1 MASAVPNRMEPM
13 PERHENKQFFLTTP
27 IFYVNDAP
35 HIGHAYTEVAAD
47 VLARWHRQAG
57 DDTWFLT
64 GTDEHGQ
71 KILRTATA
79 NGVAPKEWAD
89 RLVETAWK
97 PLLDT
102 IDISNDDFIRTT
114 DERHERGVQQFL
126 QKLYDEGHV
135 YAGEFEAL
143 YCVGCEE
150 FKPKSEIVDGTG
162 AFEGE
167 KVCAIH
173 SKPLE
178 LLQEKNYFFKMSAF
192 QDRLLALYEERPDFV
207 QPASARNEVIAF
219 VQQGLEDLSISR
231 TSFDWGIPIPWD
243 SSHVTYV
250 WFDALLNYVTATGYG
265 ADDPEAAAQF
275 ARRWPGNHIVGKD
288 ILRFHAVIWPA
299 MLMAAGLEVP
309 EHVFA
314 HGWLLVGGEKMSK
327 SKLTGIAPNEITD
340 TFGSDAFRYYFM
352 RAISFGHDGS
362 FSWED
367 LHARYHA
374 ELANGF
380 GNLASRVLAM
390 NAKYFD
396 SAVPA
401 VVGGAEDPADL
412 AIRDLAA
419 AVTAAAD
426 ERIERFAIH
435 EAIAEI
441 WQLVDAL
448 NGYVQEQQPWALAK
462 DPAKADRLAA
472 VLATATEGLRVLA
485 QLLHPV
491 IPIATSKLWAA
502 LGAEEALGA
511 LDSLPLRSAGEWG
524 KLPAGTTLQQLD
536 VLFPRIEAEVQV

>member
-1 MASAVPNRMEPM
+1 M
-13 PERHENKQFFLTTP
+13 PESKRFYVTTP

-35 HIGHAYTEVAAD
+35 HIGHAYTEVACD

-89 RLVETAWK
+89 RLVENSWK
-97 PLLDT
+97 PLLNT
-102 IDISNDDFIRTT
+102 INISNDDFIRTT
-114 DERHERGVQQFL
+114 DQRHEQGVATFL
-126 QKLYDEGHV
+126 QKLYDDGHI

-150 FKPKSEIVDGTG
+150 FKPKSEIVDGEG

-192 QDRLLALYEERPDFV
+192 QDRLLALYNDRPEFI

-243 SSHVTYV
+243 NTHVTYV
-250 WFDALLNYVTATGYG
+250 WFDALLNYATAVGYG
-265 ADDPEAAAQF
+265 ADAAEF
-275 ARRWPGNHIVGKD
+275 AHRWPATHIVGKD

-309 EHVFA
+309 DNVFA

-340 TFGSDAFRYYFM
+340 TFGADAFRYYFM
-352 RAISFGHDGS
+352 SAISFGQDGS

-367 LHARYHA
+367 LAARYQA

-390 NAKYFD
+390 NARYFD
-396 SAVPA
+396 GMMPTRFDELP
-401 VVGGAEDPADL
+401 EDI
-412 AIRDLAA
+412 AIRELALD
-419 AVTAAAD
+419 VTAAAD
-426 ERIERFAIH
+426 ACIERFAIH
-435 EAIAEI
+435 EALSNI

-448 NGYVQEQQPWALAK
+448 NGYITEQEPWLLAK
-462 DPAKADRLAA
+462 HPEKRERLAT

-485 QLLHPV
+485 ELLNPV
-491 IPIATSKLWAA
+491 IPDATSKLWRA
-502 LGAEEALGA
+502 LGAEQEIGEL
-511 LDSLPLRSAGEWG
+511 SAQPIRRAGMWG
-524 KLPAGTTLQQLD
+524 KLPADTAQQSLD
-536 VLFPRIEAEVQV
+536 VLFPRIDSEAE

>member
-1 MASAVPNRMEPM
+1 M
-13 PERHENKQFFLTTP
+13 PERQQFFLTTP

-89 RLVETAWK
+89 RLVESAWK

-114 DERHERGVQQFL
+114 DARHEEGVAKFL
-126 QKLYDEGHV
+126 QKLYDDGHV

-150 FKPKSEIVDGTG
+150 FKPKSEIVDGEG

-207 QPASARNEVIAF
+207 QPASARNEVVAF

-265 ADDPEAAAQF
+265 SNAEEF
-275 ARRWPGNHIVGKD
+275 ARRWPANHIVGKD

-367 LHARYHA
+367 LSARYQA

-396 SAVPA
+396 GVVPEASA
-401 VVGGAEDPADL
+401 GAEQPADI
-412 AIRDLAA
+412 AIRELAESVA
-419 AVTAAAD
+419 RRAD
-426 ERIERFAIH
+426 EKIDAFAIH
-435 EAIAEI
+435 EAIAAI
-441 WQLVDAL
+441 WELVDAL
-448 NGYVQEQQPWALAK
+448 NGYVQEQQPWSLAK
-462 DPAKADRLAA
+462 DPEQRPRLAA
-472 VLATATEGLRVLA
+472 VLYTATEGLRALA
-485 QLLHPV
+485 ELLSPV
-491 IPIATSKLWAA
+491 IPVAAAKLWTA
-502 LGAEEALGA
+502 LGAEAVLGA
-511 LDSLPLRSAGEWG
+511 LADQPIREAGSWG
-524 KLPAGTTLQQLD
+524 RLPAGTAQQRLD
-536 VLFPRIEAEVQV
+536 VLFPRIETESK

>member
-1 MASAVPNRMEPM
+1 MAKTPS
-13 PERHENKQFFLTTP
+13 FSLSTP

-57 DDTWFLT
+57 DDTYFLT

-79 NGVAPKEWAD
+79 NGVHPKEWAD
-89 RLVETAWK
+89 RLVESAWI

-102 IDISNDDFIRTT
+102 INISNDDFIRTT
-114 DERHERGVQQFL
+114 DARHEAGVAKFL
-126 QKLYDEGHV
+126 QKLYDDGHV

-150 FKPKSEIVDGTG
+150 FKPKSEIVDGEG

-167 KVCAIH
+167 LVCAIH

-192 QDRLLALYEERPDFV
+192 QDRLLALYEERLDFV

-243 SSHVTYV
+243 STHVTYV
-250 WFDALLNYVTATGYG
+250 WFDALLNYITARGYG
-265 ADDPEAAAQF
+265 ADAENPAAQLQH
-275 ARRWPGNHIVGKD
+275 WPAAQIVGKD

-309 EHVFA
+309 TTVFA

-327 SKLTGIAPNEITD
+327 SKLTGIAPSEITD
-340 TFGSDAFRYYFM
+340 TFGADAFRYYFM
-352 RAISFGHDGS
+352 RAVSFGHDGS

-367 LHARYHA
+367 LSARYHS

-390 NAKYFD
+390 NAKYFEGR
-396 SAVPA
+396 VPEA
-401 VVGGAEDPADL
+401 GAETPADA
-412 AIRDLAA
+412 AIRELAA
-419 AVTAAAD
+419 SAAARAD
-426 ERIERFAIH
+426 EKIEAFAIH
-435 EAIAEI
+435 EAIAAVWE
-441 WQLVDAL
+441 LVDAL
-448 NGYVQEQQPWALAK
+448 NGYITEQEPWALAK
-462 DPAKADRLAA
+462 DPAQRERLGT
-472 VLATATEGLRVLA
+472 VLYTTSEGLRVLA
-485 QLLHPV
+485 ELLAPV
-491 IPIATSKLWAA
+491 LPNATAKLWSA
-502 LGAEEALGA
+502 LGAEATIGA
-511 LDSLPLRSAGEWG
+511 LEAQPIREAGSWG
-524 KLPAGTTLQQLD
+524 RLPAGAEQHALA
-536 VLFPRIEAEVQV
+536 VLFPRIESELPSTGGAAS